1 VETRLKILMDKLR
14 AGLRDLYGMRLKG
27 VYLFGS
33 YARGEEDSE
42 SDVDVLVVLDDF
54 EDYGEEVDRAISLS
68 AELSLAHDLSV
79 SKVFVRERDWLHGD
93 TPFLRNVREEAV
105 PA

>member
-1 VETRLKILMDKLR
+1 MERRIETLMNELR
-14 AGLRDLYGMRLKG
+14 AGLEELYGSRLKG

-33 YARGEEDSE
+33 YARGEQEAE

-54 EDYGEEVDRAISLS
+54 EDYGEEVDRASSLAS
-68 AELSLAHDLSV
+68 ELSLAHDLSV
-79 SKVFVRERDWLHGD
+79 SEVFVRERDWLHGD

>member
-1 VETRLKILMDKLR
+1 VEQRIETLMSELR
-14 AGLRDLYGMRLKG
+14 AGLLELYGPRLKG

-33 YARGEEDSE
+33 YARGEQEAE

-54 EDYGEEVDRAISLS
+54 GDYGEEVDRAISLTS
-68 AELSLAHDLSV
+68 KLSLAHDVSV

-93 TPFLRNVREEAV
+93 TPFLKNVREEAV
-105 PA
+105 LA

>member
-1 VETRLKILMDKLR
+1 V
-14 AGLRDLYGMRLKG
+14 DLNGDGRPEVL

-33 YARGEEDSE
+33 YARGEQEAE

-54 EDYGEEVDRAISLS
+54 EDYGEEVDRASSLAS
-68 AELSLAHDLSV
+68 ELSLAHDLSV
-79 SKVFVRERDWLHGD
+79 SEVFVRERDWLHGD